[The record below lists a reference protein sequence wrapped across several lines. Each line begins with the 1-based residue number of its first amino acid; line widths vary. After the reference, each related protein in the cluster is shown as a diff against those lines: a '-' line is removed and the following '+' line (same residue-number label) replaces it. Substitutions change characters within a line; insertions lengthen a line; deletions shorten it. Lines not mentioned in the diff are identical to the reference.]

1 MAITGL
7 SSEDVRER
15 LARGAYN
22 RQSHGSSRSY
32 WDIIR
37 ANMFNLF
44 NNILFAIGIAL
55 IVLGQ
60 YNDALTSVGQG
71 LVNAIIGT
79 VQEIRAKR
87 KLDQI
92 ALLSRTKVQVIRDGQ
107 PQQIDPSQ
115 LVMDDV
121 MQIRQGDQ
129 IVVDGRVLADGQLEM
144 DESLL
149 TGESDVI
156 VKRPG
161 DVLLSGS
168 FCVSGAAQVV
178 VERLGDDSYA
188 SQLTN
193 TVRTF
198 QTVRTPLQ
206 QQISLVVRL
215 VTLVVM
221 LMSGAILVQT
231 VIEQFPLI
239 RIVQISAVLSGQV
252 PYGLFFLVALAY
264 ATGAA
269 TIAKRGALVQQ
280 TNAVESLSNIDVL
293 CMDKTGTLTANRLQ
307 LQDVWVAGTGSD
319 QPVRTWLGV
328 FARSAQTSN
337 ATSEAIAEACA
348 ATALQ
353 PTAEVP
359 FTSGRKWSA
368 LAFADAEMPGIWV
381 LGALEMVAPFLA
393 DEATHPQSALMV
405 QAQHWANQG
414 LRVLVF
420 ARHADVHASLT
431 VDLPELTPVALVAI
445 SDELRPQAAETLAA
459 FVKQGIRL
467 KIISGDHP
475 QTVAALAK
483 QAGLDASLRAVSG
496 LELDRLSDHEF
507 AEVVDQSTVFGRIT
521 PQQKERIVAELMRQ
535 GHYVAMMGDG
545 VNDALSLKKAKL
557 GIAMESGS
565 NVTRNV
571 ADMIL
576 LGDSYAALVPAF
588 HEGKKIING
597 LATSL
602 YLFLSRV
609 ATSILI
615 IVMISM
621 IGLGFPYEPAQVA
634 LTLFTVGI
642 PTLMLTIWA
651 RADTPHHDLLKR
663 LLRFVLPVAVVT
675 AVFGVGVY
683 TYFFT
688 LVQSG
693 VQSAA
698 VPAQAIARWEEFTGL
713 TYASDAQFTTAAATI
728 VAQTA
733 LSSFVTLAAFGL
745 IVFLEPP
752 TQFFAGWNP
761 VSPDKR
767 PAWLALGLAVLYFVV
782 LYTPATANYFGLV
795 TPGGPELRLFLTT
808 IPAWFFVLRT
818 IWRQR
823 WVDQLLSLGDDE
835 TDARPKNT

>member
-1 MAITGL
+1 MHEIMGL
-7 SSEDVRER
+7 SAADVQER
-15 LARGAYN
+15 RARGLDN
-22 RQSHGSSRSY
+22 RASQPAGRSY
-32 WDIIR
+32 WAIIQ

-44 NNILFAIGIAL
+44 NNILFVIGIAL
-55 IVLGQ
+55 IALGQ
-60 YNDALTSVGQG
+60 YNDAMTSVGQG

-92 ALLSRTKVQVIRDGQ
+92 ALLSRTKVRVVRDGQ
-107 PQQIDPSQ
+107 IQRIDPADV
-115 LVMDDV
+115 VMDDV
-121 MQIRQGDQ
+121 MQINQGDQ
-129 IVVDGRVLADGQLEM
+129 VVVDGRVLADGRLEM

-156 VKRPG
+156 VKRAG

-168 FCVSGAAQVV
+168 FCVSGAAFVV
-178 VERLGDDSYA
+178 VEQLGDASYA
-188 SQLTN
+188 SRLTN
-193 TVRTF
+193 TVRVF
-198 QTVRTPLQ
+198 QTARTPLQ

-280 TNAVESLSNIDVL
+280 TNAVESLSNVDVL

-307 LQDVWVAGTGSD
+307 LQSIWVAGADPED
-319 QPVRTWLGV
+319 QVRTWLGT
-328 FARSAQTSN
+328 FARSAQTQN
-337 ATSEAIAEACA
+337 ATSEALVAACA
-348 ATALQ
+348 ASALT
-353 PTAEVP
+353 PTAEVA
-359 FTSGRKWSA
+359 FTSARKWSA
-368 LAFADAEMPGIWV
+368 LAFADAHMPGIWV
-381 LGALEMVAPFLA
+381 LGALEMLAPYLP
-393 DEATHPQSALMV
+393 DATTAPQAPLLL
-405 QAQHWANQG
+405 QAQQWADQG
-414 LRVLVF
+414 MRVLVF
-420 ARHADVHASLT
+420 ARHADTQTTLKSTGDIV
-431 VDLPELTPVALVAI
+431 LPALTPVALVAI
-445 SDELRPQAAETLAA
+445 SDELRPHAAETLAA
-459 FVKQGIRL
+459 FVAQGIRL

-475 QTVAALAK
+475 HTVAALAR

-588 HEGKKIING
+588 REGKKIING

-602 YLFLSRV
+602 YLFLARV
-609 ATSILI
+609 STSILI

-642 PTLMLTIWA
+642 PTLMLTLWA
-651 RADTPHHDLLKR
+651 RADTPHHDLLAR
-663 LLRFVLPVAVVT
+663 LVRFVVPVAVVT

-693 VQSAA
+693 MQSALI
-698 VPAQAIARWEEFTGL
+698 PTQAIARWESFTGL
-713 TYASDAQFTTAAATI
+713 TYATDAQFTTAAATI

-752 TQFFAGWNP
+752 TAFFAGWNP

-767 PAWLALGLAVLYFVV
+767 PAWLALGLAVVYFVV
-782 LYTPATANYFGLV
+782 LYTPVTANYFGLV
-795 TPGGPELRLFLTT
+795 TPGGPELKLFAATM
-808 IPAWFFVLRT
+808 PAWFLVLRT

-823 WVDQLLSLGDDE
+823 WMERLFALDD
-835 TDARPKNT
+835 A